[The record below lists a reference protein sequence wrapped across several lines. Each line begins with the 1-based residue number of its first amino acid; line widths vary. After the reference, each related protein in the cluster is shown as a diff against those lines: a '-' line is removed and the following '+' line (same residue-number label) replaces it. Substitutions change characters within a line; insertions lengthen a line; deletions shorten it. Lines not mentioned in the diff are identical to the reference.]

1 MNFQAVFVDP
11 GQKVALDFLIVDII
25 ETEQIIKV
33 ENLVIFREDVVGC
46 PDVSDVSELLLLPA
60 DQDPDLD
67 PLLRELVG
75 GGDGGSHGAE
85 DALRHLLHRA
95 RGVDLETLLEPD
107 ALRVEV
113 HHPVHGRVAAVV
125 RRGLVRGEVQGAA
138 VVDWQLQYTGR
149 ELQLGFKI
157 FV

>member
-1 MNFQAVFVDP
+1 MQRSDGHVYFQAVFVDP
-11 GQKVALDFLIVDII
+11 GQKVALDFLIVDLI

-33 ENLVIFREDVVGC
+33 ENLIIFREDVVGC
-46 PDVSDVSELLLLPA
+46 PDVSDVGELLLLPA

-75 GGDGGSHGAE
+75 SGDGGPHGAE

-107 ALRVEV
+107 TLGVEV
-113 HHPVHGRVAAVV
+113 HHPVHLGISAMV
-125 RRGLVRGEVQGAA
+125 RCRLVRGEVEAP
-138 VVDWQLQYTGR
+138 TMINR
-149 ELQLGFKI
+149 
-157 FV
+157 